1 MTKVQKG
8 MERDM
13 SYDTLIAQ
21 SDIVARQTMGG
32 YELVKNRFGQ
42 TGYLRETAF
51 VALRAEWPSAR
62 VLVM

>member
-1 MTKVQKG
+1 MAVQVG
-8 MERDM
+8 TEI
-13 SYDTLIAQ
+13 DTSLDGLMAAY
-21 SDIVARQTMGG
+21 DIVARQTTGG

-51 VALRAEWPSAR
+51 VALREERPSAR